1 MLRVLVT
8 GAARGLGLGLVEA
21 FRARGDEVVAVCRQ
35 PSPELEQLGAE
46 VAAGIDLAERDAT
59 ERLEAAL
66 SGAPLDVVVCNA
78 GVNLTFADTIDDL
91 RLDLVEYELQVNTLG
106 VVRTVKAALPLLH
119 HGSKILLITTQPAG
133 IGPQAVDGG
142 IYGYRLSKA
151 AMTTFGYVLALD
163 LRPRGIAVRMVD
175 PGPVATHILRSVAA
189 AGFTTLDP
197 ERAPAPLTVARDLLE
212 RIDELTLET
221 TGQWVKR
228 RGGLLMVPE
237 PATTSD

>member
-1 MLRVLVT
+1 VSRVLVT

-21 FRARGDEVVAVCRQ
+21 LCERGDEVVAACRTT
-35 PSPELEQLGAE
+35 SPELEATGADI
-46 VAAGIDLAERDAT
+46 ATGIDLAEPGAT
-59 ERLEAAL
+59 AQLEAAL
-66 SGAPLDVVVCNA
+66 RGVPLDVVVCNA
-78 GVNLTFADTIDDL
+78 GVNLTFADAIDDL
-91 RLDLVEYELQVNTLG
+91 RLELVEYELQVNTLG
-106 VVRTVKAALPLLH
+106 ALRTVKAALPLLQR
-119 HGSKILLITTQPAG
+119 GSKILLITTQPAG

-151 AMTTFGYVLALD
+151 AMTTFGYILALD

-189 AGFTTLDP
+189 AGYTTLDP
-197 ERAPAPLTVARDLLE
+197 DRAPAPLTVARDLLQ

-228 RGGLLMVPE
+228 RGG
-237 PATTSD
+237 PAVSAT